1 MRPPECQQ
9 FNVNSSTKNS
19 AKDMPQSKENIFSR
33 DWFLVLILIA
43 LCIYLFVFKLGA
55 STLWNFDEA
64 AYGEAAKEII
74 KLGNWITPHFNYRS
88 LYWFDKPPLYLWL
101 TALNFRF
108 FGWNEFTTR
117 LWSALFGIGG
127 VIVVYFL
134 GKNIFNKR
142 VGFLAGLVLAT
153 SFQYIVQSRLGLL
166 DVPLNF
172 FISLSLLFFYLGYK
186 NISRKRVYYLL
197 FFASMGLATLTKGP
211 IGALLPC
218 LIIGLYLLLTK
229 EIKILKEMGIFWG
242 AIVYLAIAAPWYII
256 EFLFYGKE
264 FVNSFFLLR
273 HISRYLAPFEGPSR
287 PIYYYIPVLIL
298 GFLPWIGFLPYSLLH
313 LGGLKSKE
321 QSGEG
326 RKTLFIL
333 LWPVVIFTFFFF
345 AQTKLPGYIFPLYPP
360 LALCVGKFW
369 DDSFTRVAPLRKGI
383 ILSFLLFFIFTV
395 LIALILAAILIGKI
409 KLPAEYGP
417 CTRSLILITAGLITG
432 ASFSFLAFLKGKLS
446 TSFGIIVGIMCFSTW
461 VLVTYTLPSTEI
473 FKPTKFLAHKIT
485 SIIQPGEK
493 IGNYPSSDEN
503 PMSFDPSLI
512 YYTDHPVKGIDNEE
526 SLLHFLDSKERV
538 YCLIEK
544 KDYLEAKEKLRQIT
558 FYILAERGGKVLI
571 SNKKDK

>member
-1 MRPPECQQ
+1 MQSPEHQKSDME
-9 FNVNSSTKNS
+9 SSTKNPVE
-19 AKDMPQSKENIFSR
+19 DTPQSKKNILSR

-55 STLWNFDEA
+55 STLWNFDEPI
-64 AYGEAAKEII
+64 YGEVAKEML
-74 KLGNWITPHFNYRS
+74 KLGDWITPHFNYQP
-88 LYWFDKPPLYLWL
+88 WFDKPPLYMWL
-101 TALNFRF
+101 TALTFRF
-108 FGWNEFTTR
+108 FGWNELTTR

-172 FISLSLLFFYLGYK
+172 FISLSLLFFCLGYK
-186 NISRKRVYYLL
+186 RTSRKRVYYLL

-218 LIIGLYLLLTK
+218 LIIGLYLLLAK
-229 EIKILKEMGIFWG
+229 EIKILKEMGLLGGVI
-242 AIVYLAIAAPWYII
+242 IYLAIAAPWYII
-256 EFLFYGKE
+256 EFLLHGKE

-273 HISRYLAPFEGPSR
+273 HITRYLTSFEGHSGP
-287 PIYYYIPVLIL
+287 PYYYILVLII
-298 GFLPWIGFLPYSLLH
+298 GFLPWIGFLPYSFIH
-313 LGGLKSKE
+313 LVSLKSKW
-321 QSGEG
+321 QSMEG
-326 RKTLFIL
+326 KKTLFIL
-333 LWPVVIFTFFFF
+333 LWPAVIFIFFSF
-345 AQTKLPGYIFPLYPP
+345 ARSKLPGYIFPLYPS

-369 DDSFTRVAPLRKGI
+369 SDSFARVASLRKGT
-383 ILSFLLFFIFTV
+383 ILSFLLFFIFIV

-409 KLPAEYGP
+409 KLPAEYDP
-417 CTRSLILITAGLITG
+417 SARSLILITVGLTTG
-432 ASFSFLAFLKGKLS
+432 TFISFLAFLKGKLS
-446 TSFGIIVGIMCFSTW
+446 TSFGIIVGMMCFSTW
-461 VLVTYTLPSTEI
+461 MLVTYTLPNTEI

-485 SIIQPGEK
+485 LVIRPEEK
-493 IGNYPSSDEN
+493 IGNYPASDRIA
-503 PMSFDPSLI
+503 MSFDPSLI

-544 KDYLEAKEKLRQIT
+544 KDYLEVKEKLRQIP

-571 SNKKDK
+571 SNKKINR